1 MSMNAATA
9 ANAWDRIPPA
19 LQRMITLAP
28 TNKQV
33 RALVM
38 ARMCQAIPSELT
50 TVEAIKEWIN
60 QNPPPK
66 IAPPEATAVSVVIQV
81 GDTEYGT
88 CRYAVSRHGDST
100 YELDSA
106 DMEEL
111 IEENEGRD
119 VAHIVSAAIEYLKG
133 KAEDDPP
140 DLESSMEY
148 DYDDYSSDDHTD
160 YRSRLPLDS
169 VREQVMHY
177 LRSYHPELL
186 PAPIPGGG
194 V

>member
-1 MSMNAATA
+1 MNAATA

-100 YELDSA
+100 YELDSS

-111 IEENEGRD
+111 IAEHEGQD
-119 VAHIVSAAIEYLKG
+119 VMNIVGAVIDYLQG

-140 DLESSMEY
+140 DLESSNEY
-148 DYDDYSSDDHTD
+148 DYSDYDADDHSD
-160 YRSRLPLDS
+160 YRVRMPRDS
-169 VREQVMHY
+169 VREQVVHY

-186 PAPIPGGG
+186 PDHIFGGDR
-194 V
+194 